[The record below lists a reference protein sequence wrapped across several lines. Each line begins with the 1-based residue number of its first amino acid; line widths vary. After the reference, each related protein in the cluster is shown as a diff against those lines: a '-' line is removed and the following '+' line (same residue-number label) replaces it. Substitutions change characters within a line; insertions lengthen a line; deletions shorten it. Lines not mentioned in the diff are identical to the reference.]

1 MRKSYGV
8 ILWEYEGD
16 GFRGMRGMVTAL
28 STFVCFLLSRVWM
41 DHNGEVGGKVGERII
56 I

>member
-16 GFRGMRGMVTAL
+16 GFRGMRGTL

-41 DHNGEVGGKVGERII
+41 DDNGEVDGKVGERII